1 MNTTGIN
8 LGEFLKQLKILD
20 ADTKVYFSFGNLV
33 PHGHSSY
40 RGYYEDLAI
49 GFESG
54 DYKTAQ
60 DLINYYEPLI
70 GETIHGYKGGE
81 YKISENTNL
90 WVADGNSET
99 TGTVISHIRDLG
111 YGYAVIITGYED

>member
-8 LGEFLKQLKILD
+8 FGEFLKQLKRLD
-20 ADTKVYFSFGNLV
+20 GNTKVHFSFGGLT
-33 PHGHSSY
+33 PKGHSSY

-49 GFESG
+49 GFSG
-54 DYKTAQ
+54 DDYITAT

-81 YKISENTNL
+81 YIVTEYTSL
-90 WVADGNSET
+90 WIAPDSSET

-111 YGYAVIITGYED
+111 YGYAVIVTGYED